1 MTRDEIEKK
10 RKELDDAEK
19 ELIKKEQD
27 DLQKEKDTREKE
39 LNSAYDKMIVARNN
53 YYDLRNK
60 FIKDYGYVKVTSK
73 SDDFDFDV
81 LDFFR
86 PLTMAERF

>member
-1 MTRDEIEKK
+1 MTRDEIKKK

-27 DLQKEKDTREKE
+27 DLQKEKDAREKE

-60 FIKDYGYVKVTSK
+60 FIKDYGYVKVTNK
-73 SDDFDFDV
+73 AEDFDFDV
-81 LDFFR
+81 VNFLN
-86 PLTMAERF
+86 LLH